1 MAKYTFSSAE
11 RFAIYVTH
19 GERCYMCSQPV
30 DLKSMQVDHII
41 PEDLLSKEEELA
53 EVIHS
58 FALASDFDLNSF
70 SNWMPSCAPCN
81 RKKLATVFNPSPIV
95 QVVLQQASAKSD
107 QAKALSEKTVSK
119 RRITNALNVLKM
131 ADEAGELSEEVK
143 QELQPL
149 IEYQI
154 QERLPELQDHP
165 IQLMPLYEVISEANG
180 IKIVK
185 GRFGVGARPTG
196 TNVHSS
202 FNCPG
207 CGTSGAWSGAR
218 CVVCGEMSDD

>member
-1 MAKYTFSSAE
+1 MSKYTFSSAE

-19 GERCYMCSQPV
+19 GERCYMCSTPV
-30 DLKSMQVDHII
+30 DLKSMQVDHLI
-41 PEDLLSKEEELA
+41 PEDLLAKREELA
-53 EVIHS
+53 SVIHS
-58 FALASDFDLNSF
+58 FALASDFNLNTF

-81 RKKLATVFNPSPIV
+81 RKKLATIFNPSPII
-95 QVVLQQASAKSD
+95 QLVLQQAAAKSE

-131 ADEAGELSEEVK
+131 ADEAGELSEELK

-154 QERLPELQDHP
+154 QERLPELQDQP
-165 IQLMPLYEVISEANG
+165 IQLMPLYEVVSEANG

-185 GRFGVGARPTG
+185 GRFGVGARPAG
-196 TNVHSS
+196 NNVHSS